1 MSEKRALIVAGGTG
15 GHMFPARAAA
25 EALVARGWTVRLVT
39 DSRGSRHAGGFPGEA
54 PEIIEAA
61 TPFVK
66 NPVTLARNLAK
77 LSRGLGAAR
86 RLVKRFKP
94 DVVAGFGGY
103 VAFPALTAARMSG
116 VPIVLHE
123 QNAVL
128 GRVNRVFAGSAVAV
142 ASGFDRLERAP
153 KRAPHVVTGNPVRSA
168 VLAARETAY
177 EPPADDG
184 EIRLLVIGGSL
195 GARILSEGVP
205 EAVAALPE
213 DLRTRLKIAQQTRTE
228 SLETA
233 RRLYN
238 DAGVRAECEPF
249 FEDMGARYA
258 DAHLVIARAGA
269 STVAELAAI
278 GRPAVLVPLAIAMDD
293 HQSANAAA
301 LADPGGAVVIDERAF
316 DAAALSARLET
327 LLRDGKSLGDRAA
340 AARAAG
346 RPGAH
351 EALADLVESAARER

>member
-1 MSEKRALIVAGGTG
+1 MTEKRALIVAGGTG

-25 EALVARGWTVRLVT
+25 EALVERGWTVRLVT
-39 DSRGSRHAGGFPGEA
+39 DARGSRHASGFPGEA

-66 NPVTLARNLAK
+66 NPVTLVKNLAK
-77 LSRGLGAAR
+77 LARGTGAAR
-86 RLVKRFKP
+86 RLVKRFDP

-103 VAFPALTAARMSG
+103 VAFPALTAARLAG

-128 GRVNRVFAGSAVAV
+128 GRVNRLFAGSAAAV
-142 ASGFDRLERAP
+142 ASGFDRLDRAP
-153 KRAPHVVTGNPVRSA
+153 KRAPHVVTGNPVRAA
-168 VLAARETAY
+168 VLAAREAPY
-177 EPPADDG
+177 APPEDDG

-195 GARILSEGVP
+195 GARILSVGVP

-213 DLRTRLKIAQQTRTE
+213 DLRTRLKIVQQTRSE
-228 SLETA
+228 SLDAA
-233 RRLYN
+233 RRIYAE
-238 DAGVRAECEPF
+238 AGVSASCEPF
-249 FEDMGARYA
+249 FDDMGARYA
-258 DAHLVIARAGA
+258 AAHLVIARAGA

-301 LADPGGAVVIDERAF
+301 LAEPGGAVVIDEHAF
-316 DAAALSARLET
+316 DASALSARLET
-327 LLRDGKSLGDRAA
+327 LLRDGKSLGERAA

-346 RPGAH
+346 RPDAH
-351 EALADLVESAARER
+351 DALADLVESAAKER